1 MAPGARMRASDQD
14 RDEAVLALREHH
26 AQGRIDIEEFTAR
39 MEQAQTATFIDEFD
53 PLFAD
58 LPARRATLPVR
69 PPDRRVRRFG
79 PPRAAVFVLAAA
91 LVALALSVL
100 ALAHGHFFPI
110 WAPLVILWV
119 LAVRRRRR
127 HAFDGYYRQAQH
139 PSGNPWAGGQWTR
152 SRRETPRR

>member
-1 MAPGARMRASDQD
+1 MATGARMRASDQD

-53 PLFAD
+53 PLFED
-58 LPARRATLPVR
+58 LPARRAKLPVR
-69 PPDRRVRRFG
+69 PPERRMHRFG
-79 PPRAAVFVLAAA
+79 RPRAAVFLLAAT
-91 LVALALSVL
+91 LVALSVL

-119 LAVRRRRR
+119 LAVRRRRWQ
-127 HAFDGYYRQAQH
+127 AFDGYYRPAPH
-139 PSGNPWAGGQWTR
+139 PGGNQWAGGQWTR
-152 SRRETPRR
+152 SRREPRPWR